1 MNSKAANKDEED
13 TIKYREKAAE
23 EKDDSEV
30 DDIEGKEAKKA
41 LRWLELE
48 WESLAKILMKTDSE
62 THWNEVYYVAMSKN
76 DHSHYRLDGLPIE

>member
-1 MNSKAANKDEED
+1 MNSKAAKKDEED

-23 EKDDSEV
+23 EKNDSEV
-30 DDIEGKEAKKA
+30 DDIEDKEAEEA

-62 THWNEVYYVAMSKN
+62 THWNEVCYVAMSKN
-76 DHSHYRLDGLPIE
+76 DHSHSRLDGLPIE